1 MANRM
6 LPTELLG
13 LIKAAQRQSL
23 NRPWRLA
30 SSYLRSNAPMSR
42 PFSTTLHH
50 QQASETP
57 FSSSVSTNEVSHF
70 SKLAASWWDPH
81 GPSRLLHLMNPLRH
95 DFIQTCL
102 HSDPSSPQ
110 KDLNYLDIGCG
121 GGIFATSAARLPSTT
136 TVTAIDPTPEV
147 IAVAKT
153 KQRTDPVLLPPK
165 LSYLQCSVEE
175 LASTNF
181 QPVDILTVFEVL
193 EHVSSPSHFLS
204 MCIPLVKPGGWI
216 IGSTIAR
223 SPLSFIT
230 TKLIAEAPIIGVVP
244 RGTHDWNK
252 YINPE
257 ELREWCAGQPS
268 LGQVLTKGVIYLPAL
283 GWKFVNGS
291 ENYGNYF
298 VGVQKLDE

>member
-30 SSYLRSNAPMSR
+30 SGYLQSSAPMSR
-42 PFSTTLHH
+42 PFSTTLHLR
-50 QQASETP
+50 QTSETS
-57 FSSSVSTNEVSHF
+57 FSSSVSANEVSHF

-95 DFIQTCL
+95 DFIQICL
-102 HSDPSSPQ
+102 QSNASNLKQ
-110 KDLNYLDIGCG
+110 NLTYLDIGCG
-121 GGIFATSAARLPSTT
+121 GGIFATSVARLPSTT

-147 IAVAKT
+147 IAVAKA
-153 KQRTDPVLLPPK
+153 KQRTDPELSPPK
-165 LSYLQCSVEE
+165 LTYRQCSIEE
-175 LASTNF
+175 LSSTDF

-193 EHVSSPSHFLS
+193 EHVSSPSQFLS

-244 RGTHDWNK
+244 KGTHDWNK

-268 LGQVLTKGVIYLPAL
+268 LGHVLTQGVIYVPAL

-291 ENYGNYF
+291 ESCGNYF

>member
-1 MANRM
+1 
-6 LPTELLG
+6 
-13 LIKAAQRQSL
+13 
-23 NRPWRLA
+23 
-30 SSYLRSNAPMSR
+30 
-42 PFSTTLHH
+42 
-50 QQASETP
+50 
-57 FSSSVSTNEVSHF
+57 
-70 SKLAASWWDPH
+70 
-81 GPSRLLHLMNPLRH
+81 MNPLRH

-102 HSDPSSPQ
+102 QSDPSSPE
-110 KDLNYLDIGCG
+110 KDLTYLDIGCG

-153 KQRTDPVLLPPK
+153 KQRTDPALSPPK

-175 LASTNF
+175 LASTDF

-257 ELREWCAGQPS
+257 ELREWCDGQPS
-268 LGQVLTKGVIYLPAL
+268 LGQVQTQGVIYVPAL
-283 GWKFVNGS
+283 GWKFVKGS
-291 ENYGNYF
+291 ESYGNYF
-298 VGVQKLDE
+298 IGVQKLDE